1 MILVLVVQR
10 LEDVRWSIIILVLV
24 VQRLED
30 VRWYINEYQSEYLC
44 WWFRDLKMLD
54 DVLMNIN
61 QNTCVGGS
69 ETWRC

>member
-1 MILVLVVQR
+1 MVP
-10 LEDVRWSIIILVLV
+10 
-24 VQRLED
+24 RLED
-30 VRWYINEYQSEYLC
+30 VRWYINECQSEYLC

-61 QNTCVGGS
+61 HNTCVGEDLKMLDDILMNVNQNTCVGGS